1 MILESLGAR
10 RTRVDVSILYPK
22 IVLYNN
28 VLWFFINSK
37 KFIRTEIYSDKNHRK
52 YFESG
57 KQRVKELKELLT

>member
-1 MILESLGAR
+1 M
-10 RTRVDVSILYPK
+10 SILYPK

-57 KQRVKELKELLT
+57 KQRAKELKELLT